1 MAAIGCIVSYDAP
14 EWGIKRGIDAERWT
28 MVQADSPVCPL
39 FRHAQRSAID
49 LEGLV

>member
-1 MAAIGCIVSYDAP
+1 MAASGCIVSYEAP
-14 EWGIKRGIDAERWT
+14 EWGIEREIDAEGGT
-28 MVQADSPVCPL
+28 MVQGDSPVCPL